1 MAISPAMYSSVTAL
15 DAFST
20 GTQVTAHNLANVLT
34 DGFNAGRTVYQDL
47 PRYSGTAAQTQT
59 RLGPDGPLVPWQGL
73 PRDPA
78 TPAWV
83 PDGFVEGSNTDV
95 AREMVNMIVTHRGYQ
110 ANAKVIHVAD
120 SMMGTVID
128 LKV

>member
-1 MAISPAMYSSVTAL
+1 MALSSAMYASSTAL
-15 DAFST
+15 SAFGI

-34 DGFNAGRTVYQDL
+34 NGFKAGRTTYQDL
-47 PRYSGTAAQTQT
+47 PRYSGTAAQVQT
-59 RLGPDGPLVPWQGL
+59 RMGPDGPLIPWEGL

-83 PDGFVEGSNTDV
+83 PEGYVEGSNTDV
-95 AREMVNMIVTHRGYQ
+95 AREMVNMIVTQRGYQ
-110 ANAKVIHVAD
+110 ANAKVIPTVD
-120 SMMGTVID
+120 SLLGTVIN